1 MGVLH
6 FIVYFL
12 KFGIF
17 THNFDR
23 SILAV
28 FNAQYISP
36 TIFEQKKPKPP
47 KKEKATRCNE
57 IGAGRKITSD
67 LSSLLGQKYEH
78 SNMNCEGNV

>member
-1 MGVLH
+1 MIDPYLQFSMH
-6 FIVYFL
+6 NTFHQQFL
-12 KFGIF
+12 SRK
-17 THNFDR
+17 NP
-23 SILAV
+23 
-28 FNAQYISP
+28 N
-36 TIFEQKKPKPP
+36 PK